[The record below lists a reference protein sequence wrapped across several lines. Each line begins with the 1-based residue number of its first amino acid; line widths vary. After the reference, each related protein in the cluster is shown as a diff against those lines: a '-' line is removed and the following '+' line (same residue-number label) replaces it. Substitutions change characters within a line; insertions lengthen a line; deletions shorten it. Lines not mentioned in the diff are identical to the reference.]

1 MSVQAI
7 PEEVNQ
13 EQANIAPEMD
23 ERNVPTENNGENVSS
38 ENTEQDL
45 NALSNGEKEDKQSS
59 EEDENKVEDENNDD
73 KAEEKTEEKTEG
85 NETINDE
92 EKTTEEKITEEKP
105 SEEKVEPVEEQK
117 PEEEAVK
124 KISFTIPRDCVLK
137 ETEELLVAKTFLMKN
152 STKTDTNVYDHLS
165 QIVMSILDSKIDNAV
180 DIFETL
186 STQIKKE
193 KFVPDSFNSYGELR
207 REKEKSSE
215 LEDAQIKMELF
226 QNDNEDGRGDDG
238 NELPDLMSLS
248 SLFEW
253 AGISL
258 GKEET
263 FLINTSM
270 QKLMIDKG
278 LKSMR
283 FWGKIYGTKKNYY
296 IVEADQKEED
306 DDDEVYG
313 EDDAVNPEEEEEG
326 FLENENENEKENTE
340 NENGNENENEEN
352 EIQESQ
358 IEEPEYPVPKI
369 KIKKPNTL
377 SKEIKT
383 GINKYVYYVCN
394 YVGGP
399 WYKLA
404 DVIPEKL
411 QLSRKIRKYF
421 TGDLNREIISYPPF
435 EGSEAQYLRCQ
446 IARISAATTICPT
459 GYYIFDSEDGEPD
472 DSEGPQPII
481 INTEF
486 EALSNDQLLDISNW
500 VHHVPYILPQ
510 GRTSWENPFGSEEEE
525 ENEDEGSDEEG
536 GSDEE
541 NEGEK
546 VEPETGPQLL
556 TPISQDEE
564 NDDIPAWVSK
574 FCSRTLAPQFNPVC
588 VSSTRWPGAHTVALS
603 DKFSS
608 IYIGDGMKCYGNT
621 YLSAFHIPQPMTTI
635 MNEYQENNEEKE
647 ITEQI
652 DPTVEEETA
661 FEEEQAE
668 KLRKKEEDEE
678 GTEEEEEEE
687 EED

>member
-1 MSVQAI
+1 MSEQAI

-435 EGSEAQYLRCQ
+435 
-446 IARISAATTICPT
+446 
-459 GYYIFDSEDGEPD
+459 
-472 DSEGPQPII
+472 
-481 INTEF
+481 
-486 EALSNDQLLDISNW
+486 
-500 VHHVPYILPQ
+500 
-510 GRTSWENPFGSEEEE
+510 
-525 ENEDEGSDEEG
+525 
-536 GSDEE
+536 
-541 NEGEK
+541 
-546 VEPETGPQLL
+546 
-556 TPISQDEE
+556 
-564 NDDIPAWVSK
+564 
-574 FCSRTLAPQFNPVC
+574 
-588 VSSTRWPGAHTVALS
+588 
-603 DKFSS
+603 
-608 IYIGDGMKCYGNT
+608 
-621 YLSAFHIPQPMTTI
+621 
-635 MNEYQENNEEKE
+635 
-647 ITEQI
+647 
-652 DPTVEEETA
+652 
-661 FEEEQAE
+661 
-668 KLRKKEEDEE
+668 
-678 GTEEEEEEE
+678 
-687 EED
+687 